1 MAKGRKKK
9 DIPSLH
15 DGLQDT
21 NIVQKSRPLFE
32 LWHSDLT
39 LSEFKILDTY
49 LSRIDSHC
57 PEHRSVVFDKG
68 KLEEL
73 LGVKQIR
80 PKDLD
85 TRLSHLQQTVVD
97 LGDGEEIDRITL
109 FERAQG
115 VRDEDGIWRV
125 TLTCTPSAMKYI
137 FDIEHLGYLRYQ
149 IRTITQISSLYSYIL
164 FTYLEYNRFRKSW
177 VVPLEELKSILNCTD
192 ESYKEYKIFNNRI
205 LKHCHQE
212 LSEKT
217 ELVYTYE
224 PIRKGRKVA
233 AIRFTLGTLSNQV
246 FGQLRLEEFVREPEV
261 LPASQSELYSTEQL
275 AFLAEA
281 CNSEFTEA
289 EMQVLWDLI
298 LQLIPSDSLN
308 GRERYHYLQHKY
320 DILQMYAGK
329 RRIANRYSYLRKMI
343 EEDLLEQKQ

>member
-1 MAKGRKKK
+1 MPPGRKKK
-9 DIPSLH
+9 ELSSLQNN
-15 DGLQDT
+15 LQND

-32 LWHSDLT
+32 LWRSDLT

-49 LSRIDSHC
+49 LSRIDSHH
-57 PEHRSVVFDKG
+57 PENRSVIFNKG

-85 TRLSHLQQTVVD
+85 ARLSHLQKTAVD
-97 LGDGEEIDRITL
+97 LGDGENIDRITL

-115 VRDEDGIWRV
+115 VRDENGIWQV

-149 IRTITQISSLYSYIL
+149 IRSITQLTSLYSYIL

-177 VVPLEELKSILNCTD
+177 VVSLEELKNTLNCTD
-192 ESYKEYKIFNNRI
+192 ESYNEYKIFNNRI
-205 LKHCHQE
+205 LKRCHKE

-217 ELVYTYE
+217 ELTYSYE
-224 PIRKGRKVA
+224 PIRRGRRVA
-233 AIRFTLGTLSNQV
+233 AIRFTLGTLSNQIL
-246 FGQLRLEEFVREPEV
+246 GQMSFDDFAPSGSLPEGK
-261 LPASQSELYSTEQL
+261 AEAYSSQRL

-281 CNSEFTEA
+281 CEFEFSEA
-289 EMQVLWDLI
+289 EMQVLHDMLV
-298 LQLIPSDSLN
+298 QLIPYDNLN
-308 GRERYHYLQHKY
+308 GQERYHYLKQKY
-320 DILQMYAGK
+320 DILQMYAAK
-329 RRIANRYSYLRKMI
+329 RRIANRYNYLRKML
-343 EEDLLEQKQ
+343 EEELLEQEP